1 MMARARDPITGRFT
15 RVSDVDP
22 RWNELLA
29 QPVAHHGLS
38 SRLERVDRW
47 WMQHSTEVMIL
58 AIAVAVVLVTEYM
71 LLRAVG

>member
-1 MMARARDPITGRFT
+1 MTGRFT

-22 RWNELLA
+22 RWDEQLA
-29 QPVAHHGLS
+29 QPVAHQGSS

-47 WMQHSTEVMIL
+47 WMQHSTEVVIL
-58 AIAVAVVLVTEYM
+58 AIAVAVVLVTDYV